1 MGDTRSF
8 DPSKNLPELESSI
21 CSDPNCPRC
30 HGTGKYFV
38 VDESSLITKWTPKE
52 NPDHPVRIQRK
63 EVVCLKPAIEND
75 FDFYLR
81 SIPYE
86 TFFDRMQILP
96 DSRSSEET
104 RINKELKYFPNER
117 R

>member
-8 DPSKNLPELESSI
+8 DPSKNLPEPGSFI
-21 CSDPNCPRC
+21 CSDQNCPRC

-38 VDESSLITKWTPKE
+38 LESSLITKWTPKE

-81 SIPYE
+81 LILYE
-86 TFFDRMQILP
+86 TFPDRMKILR
-96 DSRSSEET
+96 DSRSPGET
-104 RINKELKYFPNER
+104 RISKELKYFLDER